1 MEIVQNE
8 LTDRLRHLH
17 QRQDTGKCCRCR
29 QNEQD
34 RSEGTNRL
42 NQNGPDVADAN
53 TPVHKKADKQ
63 CIEYGD
69 NSRLSRG
76 SNAAV
81 DTAEDDYRTKQCKKA
96 LF

>member
-29 QNEQD
+29 QDEQD

-53 TPVHKKADKQ
+53 TPVYKKADKQ

-69 NSRLSRG
+69 NSRLGRG

-81 DTAEDDYRTKQCKKA
+81 DTAEDDYRTEQCKKT